1 MSMTVQLKEPAQ
13 LSPEE
18 TQLWQAWQGSEPTLE
33 SPYFRLEFTQAVA
46 RVRNDVEIA
55 VLADAGQCRGFLPFQ
70 RGPLGIGRPVG
81 GKLSDYQGVIAPA
94 GLDFSAEEIAR
105 GARLACYDFDH
116 LLASQTP
123 FAAHASATGQSPY
136 LDLAGGYEAYC
147 AQRKL
152 AGSDVVAKT
161 MQKARKLEREVG
173 PVEFVPHTTD
183 ADVLQTLC
191 TWKSAQYLE
200 TGLADLFAYPWTG
213 NLLRDLCGHASDD
226 FGPLISLLRIDS
238 RPIAITY
245 SLRSRGTVHAWFT
258 AYDKELARY
267 SPGAF
272 LFLRMAQEAE
282 RLGITKID
290 LGKGDERYKWSLA
303 SGGTDL
309 LEGSVRVPN
318 LGLLLRDGWR
328 TTRDWIGSSPTGKP
342 AATVRWLQPLR
353 QWFAF
358 R

>member
-1 MSMTVQLKEPAQ
+1 MSIIVRLKKPSQ
-13 LSPEE
+13 LSPQEI
-18 TQLWQAWQGSEPTLE
+18 QLWREWQRCEPTLE

-46 RVRNDVEIA
+46 RVRSDVEIA
-55 VLADAGQCRGFLPFQ
+55 VLEDAGQCRGFLPLQ

-94 GLDFSAEEIAR
+94 NLEFSAEQIVR
-105 GARLACYDFDH
+105 GARLGCYDFDH
-116 LLASQTP
+116 LLASQTE
-123 FAAHASATGQSPY
+123 FAEHVSGTGKSPY
-136 LDLAGGYEAYC
+136 LDLTGGYEAYC
-147 AQRKL
+147 SQRKL

-173 PVEFVPHTTD
+173 PVEFVAHTTEPE
-183 ADVLQTLC
+183 VLQTLC
-191 TWKSAQYLE
+191 AWKSAQYLE
-200 TGLADLFAYPWTG
+200 TGLADLFAFPWTG
-213 NLLRDLCGHASDD
+213 NLLRDFCDHATDD
-226 FGPLISLLRIDS
+226 FAPLISLLRIDS

-309 LEGSVRVPN
+309 IEGSVRVPN
-318 LGLLLRDGWR
+318 VGLLLRDGWR
-328 TTRDWIGSSPTGKP
+328 TTRDWIGSRPTGKP
-342 AATVRWLQPLR
+342 AAAARWLQPLR